1 MPQTET
7 NNGIY
12 LLVGII
18 AVFIFIIL
26 LYGLMSF
33 FTEFK
38 HELKYLN
45 CEIARTTG
53 AERKRYIR
61 KRRRLWLS
69 LIPFV
74 KYY

>member
-1 MPQTET
+1 MFQTEINT
-7 NNGIY
+7 GNY

-18 AVFIFIIL
+18 AVFIFVML

-33 FTEFK
+33 FTDFT
-38 HELKYLN
+38 HELRYLN
-45 CEIARTTG
+45 CEIARTVG
-53 AERKRYIR
+53 AERKRWIR

-69 LIPFV
+69 IIPFV